1 MILQLKFYCGVGL
14 GLSGFRGWK
23 AALLL
28 LIVVPVG
35 FLTFFVFDR
44 FLNGSVVVSETT
56 VLETV
61 EWQIERPADNIN
73 IWDATNAS
81 YESNEVSMNPLIFI
95 DDFHGNSG
103 LYDGSDYIAM
113 VVKINA
119 SVSEGFVHLVN
130 VTFWENYEGSQVDF
144 FEDNAW
150 PKRFI
155 NLENL
160 SVTCHNDFFLFSR
173 GLKAFVELA
182 GINHPKKVF
191 FSCFPHWIL
200 RSSKNFTHRLEVR
213 FELVYFNGTV
223 YKRIV
228 QPFQVKVGPDGN
240 DGFETAAELYANR
253 TFERLYI
260 GGYDKNDY
268 YRIYVDKNENVS
280 INLEET
286 SHDADINIY
295 VYDPDRTEKISKEL
309 YESPYC
315 TSLSFTADKTG
326 YWYIQIELRD
336 DQCFY
341 TLTINT
347 TQKSD

>member
-1 MILQLKFYCGVGL
+1 
-14 GLSGFRGWK
+14 
-23 AALLL
+23 
-28 LIVVPVG
+28 
-35 FLTFFVFDR
+35 
-44 FLNGSVVVSETT
+44 VVVSETT

-182 GINHPKKVF
+182 GVNHPKKVSF
-191 FSCFPHWIL
+191 GCITHWIL
-200 RSSKNFTHRLEVR
+200 RSPKNYTHQLEIR
-213 FELVYFNGTV
+213 FELVYFNGTA
-223 YKRIV
+223 YKKIV
-228 QPFQVKVGPDGN
+228 QPLLLKVGPDSN
-240 DGFETAAELYANR
+240 NSFETATELSKNQ
-253 TFERLYI
+253 TLKKLYI
-260 GGYDKNDY
+260 GGYDENDY
-268 YRIYVDKNENVS
+268 YKIYIEKDHSFYVY
-280 INLEET
+280 LEET
-286 SHDADINIY
+286 SSDKANINIY
-295 VYDPDRTEKISKEL
+295 IYDPNGIKRTNQTIEL
-309 YESPYC
+309 PPYS
-315 TSLSFTADKTG
+315 TSLNLTADKTG

-347 TQKSD
+347 TK

>member
-1 MILQLKFYCGVGL
+1 L

-61 EWQIERPADNIN
+61 EWQIERPAYAIGIGDVI
-73 IWDATNAS
+73 NAS
-81 YESNEVSMNPLIFI
+81 YENGEVSIDSSILIYNFI
-95 DDFHGNSG
+95 SKPNE
-103 LYDGSDYIAM
+103 YGSTFANM
-113 VVKINA
+113 RTSINA
-119 SVSEGFVHLVN
+119 SVVEGFISFVN
-130 VTFWENYEGSQVDF
+130 VSFWEGYGKSRVSF
-144 FEDNAW
+144 G
-150 PKRFI
+150 
-155 NLENL
+155 NLDEEVREYRVENL
-160 SVTCHNDFFLFSR
+160 SIESWAHGLGKWWLLRADLKGFVT
-173 GLKAFVELA
+173 LKGA
-182 GINHPKKVF
+182 GQPKRVY

-200 RSSKNFTHRLEVR
+200 NSPENHTHRLEVR
-213 FELVYFNGTV
+213 FELVYFNGTA
-223 YKRIV
+223 YKKIV
-228 QPFQVKVGPDGN
+228 QPFLLKVGPDN
-240 DGFETAAELYANR
+240 NSSFETATELSKNQ
-253 TFERLYI
+253 TFERLYV
-260 GGYDKNDY
+260 GGYDKNDC

-280 INLEET
+280 INLKET

-347 TQKSD
+347 TQNGD